1 MLKKLRVNINMTKKL
16 EDLFDLPD
24 AEDIKQEDSET
35 TEVVVK
41 KLEAALKDVDKVDA
55 ALPTVRDLETSDEE
69 LDEIAETA
77 KNTFNDLMDLGMNVE
92 ARYSGDVFNNA
103 SRMLETALTAKTNK
117 INKKLKMV
125 ELQIKKA
132 QLDLK
137 QREGGYEESIDG
149 DGIVI
154 DRNAL
159 MREILG
165 RKE

>member
-1 MLKKLRVNINMTKKL
+1 MEVNINMTKKL

-55 ALPTVRDLETSDEE
+55 ALPTVRDLETSDKE
-69 LDEIAETA
+69 LDDIAETA

>member
-1 MLKKLRVNINMTKKL
+1 MTKKL
-16 EDLFDLPD
+16 EDLFELPD

-41 KLEAALKDVDKVDA
+41 KLEAALQDVDKVDA
-55 ALPTVRDLETSDEE
+55 ALPTVRDLETSDAE

-92 ARYSGDVFNNA
+92 ARYSGDVFHNA

-137 QREGGYEESIDG
+137 QREGGYDDSIDG

>member
-1 MLKKLRVNINMTKKL
+1 MTKKL

-41 KLEAALKDVDKVDA
+41 KLEAALQDVDKVDA
-55 ALPTVRDLETSDEE
+55 ALPTVRDLETSDAE

>member
-1 MLKKLRVNINMTKKL
+1 MTKKL
-16 EDLFDLPD
+16 EDLFDLAD

-41 KLEAALKDVDKVDA
+41 KLEAALQDVDKVDA

-92 ARYSGDVFNNA
+92 ARYSGDVFHNA

>member
-1 MLKKLRVNINMTKKL
+1 MTKKL
-16 EDLFDLPD
+16 ADLFDLSD
-24 AEDIKQEDSET
+24 EKDIKQEDSQPA
-35 TEVVVK
+35 EVVVK

-55 ALPTVRDLETSDEE
+55 ALPTVRDLETSDQE

-137 QREGGYEESIDG
+137 QREGGYDDSIDG

>member
-1 MLKKLRVNINMTKKL
+1 MTKKL

-55 ALPTVRDLETSDEE
+55 ALPTVRDLETSDKE
-69 LDEIAETA
+69 LDDIAETA

>member
-1 MLKKLRVNINMTKKL
+1 M
-16 EDLFDLPD
+16 
-24 AEDIKQEDSET
+24 
-35 TEVVVK
+35 
-41 KLEAALKDVDKVDA
+41 DKVDA
-55 ALPTVRDLETSDEE
+55 ALPTVRDLETSDAE

>member
-1 MLKKLRVNINMTKKL
+1 MEVNINMTKKL

-41 KLEAALKDVDKVDA
+41 KLEAALQDVDKVDA

>member
-1 MLKKLRVNINMTKKL
+1 VEVNINMTKKL
-16 EDLFDLPD
+16 EDLFELPD
-24 AEDIKQEDSET
+24 KEDIKQEDSET

-41 KLEAALKDVDKVDA
+41 KLEAALQDVDKVDA

-69 LDEIAETA
+69 LDDIAETA

-137 QREGGYEESIDG
+137 QREGGYEESVDG

-159 MREILG
+159 MQEILG

>member
-1 MLKKLRVNINMTKKL
+1 MEVNINMTKKL

>member
-69 LDEIAETA
+69 LDDIAETA

-159 MREILG
+159 LQEILG

>member
-1 MLKKLRVNINMTKKL
+1 MTKKL
-16 EDLFDLPD
+16 ADLFDLSD
-24 AEDIKQEDSET
+24 EKDIKQEDSEPA
-35 TEVVVK
+35 EVVVK

-55 ALPTVRDLETSDEE
+55 ALPTVRDLETSDQE

-137 QREGGYEESIDG
+137 QREGGYDDSIDG

-165 RKE
+165 KKE

>member
-1 MLKKLRVNINMTKKL
+1 MTKKL

-41 KLEAALKDVDKVDA
+41 KLEAALQDVDKVDA

-92 ARYSGDVFNNA
+92 ARYSGDVFHNA

>member
-1 MLKKLRVNINMTKKL
+1 MEVNINMTKKL

-137 QREGGYEESIDG
+137 QRDAGYEESIDG

>member
-1 MLKKLRVNINMTKKL
+1 MTKKL
-16 EDLFDLPD
+16 EDLFDLAD
-24 AEDIKQEDSET
+24 AEDVKQEDSET

-41 KLEAALKDVDKVDA
+41 KLEAALQDVDKVDA
-55 ALPTVRDLETSDEE
+55 ALPTVRDLETSDAE

>member
-1 MLKKLRVNINMTKKL
+1 MEVNINMTKKL
-16 EDLFDLPD
+16 EDLFELPD
-24 AEDIKQEDSET
+24 KEDIKQEDSET

-41 KLEAALKDVDKVDA
+41 KLEAALQDVDKVDA

-69 LDEIAETA
+69 LDDIAETA

-137 QREGGYEESIDG
+137 QREGGYEESVDG

-154 DRNAL
+154 DSNAL
-159 MREILG
+159 MQEILG

>member
-1 MLKKLRVNINMTKKL
+1 MTKKL
-16 EDLFDLPD
+16 EDLFDLAD
-24 AEDIKQEDSET
+24 AKDVKQEDSET

>member
-1 MLKKLRVNINMTKKL
+1 MEVNINMTKKL
-16 EDLFDLPD
+16 EDLFELPD
-24 AEDIKQEDSET
+24 KEDIKQEDSET

-41 KLEAALKDVDKVDA
+41 KLEAALQDVDKVDA

-69 LDEIAETA
+69 LDDIAETA

>member
-1 MLKKLRVNINMTKKL
+1 MTKKL

-24 AEDIKQEDSET
+24 AKDIKQEDSET

-137 QREGGYEESIDG
+137 QRDAGYEEAIDG

>member
-1 MLKKLRVNINMTKKL
+1 
-16 EDLFDLPD
+16 
-24 AEDIKQEDSET
+24 
-35 TEVVVK
+35 
-41 KLEAALKDVDKVDA
+41 
-55 ALPTVRDLETSDEE
+55 
-69 LDEIAETA
+69 
-77 KNTFNDLMDLGMNVE
+77 
-92 ARYSGDVFNNA
+92 
-103 SRMLETALTAKTNK
+103 
-117 INKKLKMV
+117 MV

-137 QREGGYEESIDG
+137 QRDAGYEESIDG

>member
-1 MLKKLRVNINMTKKL
+1 M
-16 EDLFDLPD
+16 
-24 AEDIKQEDSET
+24 
-35 TEVVVK
+35 VVK

-55 ALPTVRDLETSDEE
+55 ALPTVRDLETSDQE

-137 QREGGYEESIDG
+137 QREGGYDDSIDG

>member
-1 MLKKLRVNINMTKKL
+1 MTKKL
-16 EDLFDLPD
+16 ADLFDLSD
-24 AEDIKQEDSET
+24 EKDIKQEDSEPA
-35 TEVVVK
+35 EVVVK

-55 ALPTVRDLETSDEE
+55 ALPTVRDLETSDQE

-137 QREGGYEESIDG
+137 QREGGYDDSIDG

>member
-1 MLKKLRVNINMTKKL
+1 MTKKL
-16 EDLFDLPD
+16 ADLFDLSD
-24 AEDIKQEDSET
+24 EKDIKQEDSEPA
-35 TEVVVK
+35 EVVVK

-55 ALPTVRDLETSDEE
+55 ALPTVRDLETSDQE

-132 QLDLK
+132 QLDLR
-137 QREGGYEESIDG
+137 QQQSGHEIAAEG

-159 MREILG
+159 LQEILNK
-165 RKE
+165 KE

>member
-1 MLKKLRVNINMTKKL
+1 MTKKL
-16 EDLFDLPD
+16 ADLFDLPD
-24 AEDIKQEDSET
+24 AEDVKQEDSET

-55 ALPTVRDLETSDEE
+55 ALPTVRDLETSDQE

-137 QREGGYEESIDG
+137 QRDDGYADSIDG

-159 MREILG
+159 LREILG
-165 RKE
+165 KKE